1 MAKNILQDIVPPE
14 KRSIRNIPLPNR
26 STKREPVRVQ
36 KDVPVINR
44 MADVN
49 PPVSER
55 NVPPISEPVQKIY
68 SYDENKFPSSV
79 SKVNKKSI
87 IFSAIGA
94 IVIIAIAVA
103 SMFTSATVT
112 ITPIIQAATIDN
124 SKTLEAKSAP
134 TTDELGFQVLTLTKS
149 LGKEVP
155 ATGEEKV
162 ERKASGT
169 IVIYNNVDTASQR
182 LIKNTRFE
190 STNGLIYRINESV
203 VVPGKK
209 GDQPGS
215 IETVV
220 YADEAGDKYNIGKTD
235 FTIPGF
241 KSDSVRYKGIYARSK
256 TAMEGGIVGTI
267 KKVSES
273 DQKAAQ
279 TELRNTLTEELKKDA
294 LSQIP
299 EGFVLLDSAYQVA
312 FSELPQSNDTGS
324 MVTVNEQGVFKGFLF
339 SQKDLSKY
347 LASKFAPEIVKN
359 NVAISDP
366 KTLSFAFSDADE
378 LRAESPDKITFTISG
393 SASFISQFDEMV
405 IKSDLIGKSKSSLGA
420 VMANYPGVKS
430 ADSVVRPFWKRNFPE
445 SEEDITILI
454 KTQQ

>member
-26 STKREPVRVQ
+26 STKREPVRTQ
-36 KDVPVINR
+36 KDAPVINR
-44 MADVN
+44 IADVT

-55 NVPPISEPVQKIY
+55 NMPPIGEPTQKIY
-68 SYDENKFPSSV
+68 SYEENKFPSSV
-79 SKVNKKSI
+79 SRVSKKSI
-87 IFSAIGA
+87 IISSVGA
-94 IVIIAIAVA
+94 VIIIAIAVA
-103 SMFTSATVT
+103 SLFTSATVT
-112 ITPIIQAATIDN
+112 ITPITQAATIDG
-124 SKTLEAKSAP
+124 SQTLEAKSAP
-134 TTDELGFQVLTLTKS
+134 AVDELGFQVMTLTKS
-149 LGKEVP
+149 MGKEVP

-169 IVIYNNVDTASQR
+169 IVIYNNVDTTSQR

-190 STNGLIYRINESV
+190 ATNGLIYRINESV

-241 KSDSVRYKGIYARSK
+241 KTDSVRYKGIYARSK

-273 DQKAAQ
+273 DQKTAQ
-279 TELRNTLTEELKKDA
+279 TELRSALTEELKKEA
-294 LSQIP
+294 SSQIP
-299 EGFVLLDSAYQVA
+299 EGFVLLDSAYQVV
-312 FSELPQSNDTGS
+312 FSSLPQSNDTGS
-324 MVTVNEQGVFKGFLF
+324 MVTVNEQGMFKGYLF

-366 KTLSFAFSDADE
+366 KSLSFAFSNNDE
-378 LRAESPDKITFTISG
+378 PRAESPDKITFTISG
-393 SASFISQFDEMV
+393 TASFISQFDEMV
-405 IKSDLIGKSKSSLGA
+405 IKSDLAGKSKGSLGA

-430 ADSVVRPFWKRNFPE
+430 ADSVIRPFWKRNFPD
-445 SEEDITILI
+445 SEDDITIEI
-454 KTQQ
+454 KNE